1 MHCATKPAPSDH
13 DLTCVKSPPGVAAR
27 PAVALA
33 MIDASH
39 FGTIATPARMQPTD
53 AYRHLDDPDE
63 LAELARELPARADGA
78 RRLEAV
84 VTIDGV
90 HCAACVVSIEQ
101 ALRGVVEEVS
111 VNAATRRARLV
122 FRPDLQPLSGLF
134 ARIAALGLAPRPVA
148 RSAMADVQAAGRRKA
163 LWRMLVAVLCMMQV
177 MMYAVPRYVAGP
189 EDMSADVQRL
199 LMWAE
204 FMLTLPAL
212 LFAAGP
218 FLRNAWRDLRAR
230 RIGMDV
236 PVSLGIV
243 VTFVASSAA
252 ALDGGE
258 VYFDSLTMFVAFL
271 LIGRWLEAAAR
282 ERALT
287 GVADLLARLP
297 ETVERLLGNGRIETV
312 TLRRLRPGDVVR
324 ISVGQAVPADGI
336 VETGR
341 SHADESLLT
350 GESTPIPKRPGDALA
365 AGSLNLSGPLTVR
378 LTRAARDSRLQEIAD
393 LVEAASA
400 RKPRIAQVAD
410 RWAGPFLV
418 AVLVLAALAWAVWH
432 VIDPSRAIWVAAS
445 VLVVTCPCALSL
457 ATPTALLAAAG
468 SLARRGLLARSPQA
482 IEALA
487 SIDAFIFDKTGTLT
501 HDRLS
506 LERLDLLE
514 GAAALSLDA
523 AGVLAVTAALEAG
536 SLHPAATALCRAA
549 PSGALPA
556 VRDIVEH
563 GGAGLSGQVLLDGRW
578 VGARIGSAAFAGV
591 GDAAGPGPGTGTSTG
606 SKAEGV
612 DPGGIRLAVDG
623 RPVARFEL
631 AETVRADAA
640 TALAA
645 LRADGASVEILS
657 GDETAR
663 VARLAERLEL
673 DAWRA
678 EASPQQKLA
687 TLAARQAEGR
697 RVAMVGDGINDA
709 PVLARADLSV
719 SFTTAA
725 PLAQHQAELLL
736 LGGRLATLVDARRLA
751 RRTMRIV
758 TENLAFAALYN
769 AISIPLALAGLLP
782 PWLAGLGMAA
792 SSLVVV
798 LNALRLADRPS
809 ANGSPTTSPV
819 PADPS
824 ALA

>member
-1 MHCATKPAPSDH
+1 
-13 DLTCVKSPPGVAAR
+13 
-27 PAVALA
+27 
-33 MIDASH
+33 MIDGSH
-39 FGTIATPARMQPTD
+39 FGKIATPARMPPHD

-63 LAELARELPARADGA
+63 LAELARELPARTDGS

-84 VTIDGV
+84 LTVDGV

-101 ALRGVVEEVS
+101 ALRGAVEEVT

-122 FRPDLQPLSGLF
+122 FRPDVQPLSGLF
-134 ARIAALGLAPRPVA
+134 ARIAALGYAPRPVA
-148 RSAMADVQAAGRRKA
+148 RAAMADVQAAGRRKA

-189 EDMSADVQRL
+189 EDMTADVQRL

-271 LIGRWLEAAAR
+271 LVGRWLEAAAR
-282 ERALT
+282 ERAVA

-297 ETVERLLGNGRIETV
+297 ETVERLLGDARIETV
-312 TLRRLRPGDVVR
+312 TLRRLRPGDRVR
-324 ISVGQAVPADGI
+324 VAVGQAVPADGI

-468 SLARRGLLARSPQA
+468 TLARRGLLARSPQA

-514 GAAALSLDA
+514 GAAALSLDE

-536 SLHPAATALCRAA
+536 SLHPAATALRRAA
-549 PSGALPA
+549 ASRTLPA
-556 VRDIVEH
+556 VRDVVEH

-578 VGARIGSAAFAGV
+578 RDARIGSAAFAGV
-591 GDAAGPGPGTGTSTG
+591 RDEATAAARSRADAA
-606 SKAEGV
+606 A
-612 DPGGIRLAVDG
+612 PGGIRLALDG
-623 RPVARFEL
+623 RPIARFEL

-640 TALAA
+640 SALAA

-736 LGGRLATLVDARRLA
+736 LGGRLETLVDARRLA

-769 AISIPLALAGLLP
+769 AVSIPLALAGLLP

-809 ANGSPTTSPV
+809 ANGSPTASPL